1 MKATDVLPTITSF
14 TQCQAKALDAIEQFV
29 QPESGGF
36 IFVLSGSAG
45 TGKTTLMQEVI
56 HRHSASF
63 DSILLA
69 APTNKA
75 AKVLG
80 TRTRLQ
86 AGTLH
91 NLLYKIEDQ
100 GGEPVFIKRK
110 LNAEQRY
117 LIIADEASMISD
129 RSQHGNELFAQIRL
143 LSALIQFVQLG
154 HPGNKLILVG
164 DPCQLPPVGY
174 KSFEQSPAL
183 DVPYL
188 ERLFS
193 TKVASA
199 SLKEVRRQ
207 EGDSYILKGA
217 TALRNHILD
226 GAAKPN
232 ITMQHAGHATGLL
245 RRYLL
250 QYDATHPESMAMLAF
265 TNRDVNWWN
274 NAIRTNLGL
283 GSQPLMPGSQVII
296 DQNWSDGSQVL
307 LKSEMALVKSI
318 GAPQREFAGLRFIP
332 IELESRNLN
341 GEMVVVQSLALLEH
355 LNSERG
361 WLLPEQ
367 EKHLLAEAMRLNPKY
382 REYRRARDDHFVGAL
397 RLRYGYAFTCHKAQ
411 GSEYR
416 QVALHP
422 YQPANDPRW
431 LYTAITRSKDE
442 LWSY

>member
-1 MKATDVLPTITSF
+1 MNVLPNITSF
-14 TQCQAKALDAIEQFV
+14 TQCQAKALDALETFV
-29 QPESGGF
+29 KPETEAI

-45 TGKTTLMQEVI
+45 TGKTTLMEEVI
-56 HRHSASF
+56 HQHAEKF
-63 DSILLA
+63 DTVLLS

-80 TRTRLQ
+80 TRTKMQ

-91 NLLYKIEDQ
+91 NLLFKIEEV
-100 GGEPVFIKRK
+100 GGEPVFMRRK
-110 LNAEQRY
+110 LNADQRF

-129 RSQHGNELFAQIRL
+129 RIQHGNEIFAQIRL
-143 LSALIQFVQLG
+143 LTALLQFVQNG
-154 HPGNKLILVG
+154 HPANKLILVG

-174 KSFEQSPAL
+174 ESFEQSPAL
-183 DVPYL
+183 DIPYL
-188 ERLFS
+188 ERIIGK
-193 TKVASA
+193 KVMNAC
-199 SLKEVRRQ
+199 LKEVRRQ
-207 EGDSYILKGA
+207 DRESYILKGA

-226 GAAKPN
+226 GTAKPN
-232 ITMQHAGHATGLL
+232 IAMQHAGHATGLL

-250 QYDATHPESMAMLAF
+250 QYDATNPESMAMLAF

-274 NAIRTNLGL
+274 NAIRANLGL
-283 GSQPLMPGSQVII
+283 GTEPLMPGSQVLI
-296 DQNWSDGSQVL
+296 DQNWSNGSQVL
-307 LKSEMALVKSI
+307 LKSEMAKVKSI
-318 GAPQREFAGLRFIP
+318 GTHLREFAGLRFMP

-341 GEMVVVQSLALLEH
+341 GETVVVQSLTLLEH
-355 LNSERG
+355 LNSEKG

-367 EKHLLAEAMRLNPKY
+367 EKFLRAEAMRLNPKY
-382 REYRRARDDHFVGAL
+382 RESKRARDDHFVGAL

-416 QVALHP
+416 HVALHP

-431 LYTAITRSKDE
+431 LYTAVTRAKDE